1 MKVKNDPLDLMFHD
15 YENQWDIHDLESNH
29 SERFI
34 AKQNRKNKSNRKW
47 HSASI
52 AASILIVIGLF
63 TVFNKKEA
71 TNKPLLASAETI
83 KTDSIFTV
91 MVRYEL
97 KKIQEKNSPL
107 NEKIIKDALFQMQQ
121 FDADYEKI
129 KLELNKN
136 GENKQ
141 IIYALINNF
150 KTRIS
155 FLESVLDQLNSTEK
169 LNTTTHEKTM

>member
-1 MKVKNDPLDLMFHD
+1 MKKKNDPLDSLFHD

-34 AKQNRKNKSNRKW
+34 AKQSRRINSNRKW
-47 HSASI
+47 YSVSI
-52 AASILIVIGLF
+52 AASILIAIGLL
-63 TVFNKKEA
+63 TVFNKKES

-91 MVRYEL
+91 MVHYEL
-97 KKIQEKNSPL
+97 NKIKEKNSPL

-129 KLELNKN
+129 KSELNKN

-141 IIYALINNF
+141 IIYAMINNF

-155 FLESVLDQLNSTEK
+155 FLESVLDQINSTEK